1 MNPLNLLVNLVDRPG
16 EVFAEVRDGPRRLI
30 LVPFAAAL
38 VSFVLYGLISA
49 PLSAKLA
56 GELIQQRIA
65 QLPAQQAQAAAQVMT
80 TPGATQVAISTV
92 IGGTLVTLIGWV
104 LWGAI
109 LHFVVMMLG
118 ANSKPSQMIAAV
130 SWAAIPHALRNL
142 VMAGF
147 VLISGSLVRNQGF
160 SWLVASGNLLNDS
173 QNPLYVFLAGIDIFW
188 LWGMFLLTVAVAVV
202 AGFSRRQSLAIVL
215 ATWVGGAL
223 LTVIPMLLS
232 SMLMGRAFGG

>member
-1 MNPLNLLVNLVDRPG
+1 MNPFRLLINLIDRPTG
-16 EVFAEVRDGPRRLI
+16 VFAQVRDGPRRLI
-30 LVPFAAAL
+30 LVPFAVMFASI
-38 VSFVLYGLISA
+38 VFYGLISA

-80 TPGATQVAISTV
+80 TPGTTQIALSSV
-92 IGGTLVTLIGWV
+92 IGGTLLTLIGWV

-118 ANSKPSQMIAAV
+118 ANSKPGQMIAAV

-147 VLISGSLVRNQGF
+147 VLISGSLVRNQGL
-160 SWLVASGNLLNDS
+160 SWLVASGNLLKDS

-202 AGFSRRQSLAIVL
+202 AGFSRRQSLAVVL

-223 LTVIPMLLS
+223 LTVIPTFLS
-232 SMLMGRAFGG
+232 SMFMGRAFGG